1 MCLVPPNSPVSSQ
14 ASSTLALLRAA
25 LCSLLALLAPL
36 LPVAAHAQSVPYA
49 PLGLAAKPLDG
60 QAALSWGDPSD
71 STITGYSVRYATSL
85 PVGGTWT
92 DISGSGATTTSH
104 TVAGLSNGTR
114 YYFQIRAANAFG
126 DSAPSTATTQL
137 ATSPATGV
145 TISDANLRAR
155 LETLTGKAAGEAIT
169 QLDMAALDPSLR
181 LNNRGISVLTGLEWA
196 INVDEL
202 QLYVNQITDLT
213 PLGGLTSLRKLWLS
227 NNRITDIT
235 PLSGLA
241 SLTKLHLDGNRIS
254 DLGPL
259 SGLASLADLDLDGN
273 RISDLTPLASLTSLT
288 ELELAQNR
296 VSDLTPLSSLT
307 ALREVWLTG
316 NQLSD
321 ITPLAS
327 LTLRALYLG
336 STGTLDVA
344 PLAVIT
350 SLEFLSLDNNRVFD
364 VSPLGGLTRL
374 RLLSLRNTGTS
385 DLAPLATLAS
395 LFYLKLQH
403 NRISD
408 VTPLAGLSS
417 LGYLELQHN
426 RISDVT
432 PLGGLTSLTWLRLE
446 HNRISDVTPL
456 AGITSLWLLDL
467 HDNAIADVDALG
479 GITSLARLYLH
490 NNAISNV
497 AALAA
502 NRGIGVG
509 ITGGDQVNLRG
520 NPLSK
525 ESIYVHIPTMR
536 RRGARIFFDAPPNAS
551 PEAVRKLEDA
561 VLAVGGKLAVEL
573 PDAFRDQD
581 NETLTLS
588 AMSSRPA
595 VAPARMV
602 GYTLTVRALAEGQ
615 ARITV
620 RAEDALGASASLS
633 FQVTVGNPVS
643 FVGSG
648 GIAAVASAA
657 EGDSASLA
665 VTMARPRNE
674 DVSFA
679 YSFGPDA
686 DPATADADAA
696 DYGGEGGTVTIAAG
710 ETEAT
715 ILVPILDDDDI
726 EPARESFAVT
736 LTSSDAVGLGVATA
750 TVHIAEGVCDRTWQV
765 ADALRGG
772 WSCEAVTATE
782 LAHQRTVRLADVG
795 LVELQPL
802 DFLGL
807 TGLRTLILDG
817 NGLSALP
824 EGLLAGSPNLR
835 VLRLRGNSF
844 ETLPAVGNAGA
855 LVELDLGD
863 NGLLELPAQPFAGL
877 PALGYLYLD
886 GNQIEALP
894 PDLLSD
900 AGGMRILELQ
910 NNALHALPE
919 GIFAGASKLTSL
931 QLQGNPG
938 APFPLTVELVRAE
951 AEDEDAGWA
960 EVQLR
965 MSHAAPF
972 AVIAGISAPEATLS
986 ADTATIAAGDT
997 VGGQVSVVRSVAGNE
1012 AGDAVTI
1019 AVTAVGSLPRTTCGD
1034 DFDEYR
1040 CFRGFE
1046 LKAGNDL
1053 TLFEPPSSAQTR
1065 TLRMR

>member
-1 MCLVPPNSPVSSQ
+1 MNSQYSLSRRPVGIFAHQRRPVVLLVVV
-14 ASSTLALLRAA
+14 LHAA
-25 LCSLLALLAPL
+25 L
-36 LPVAAHAQSVPYA
+36 LPVAAHAQSVPYEPHSFVA
-49 PLGLAAKPLDG
+49 TPLDG

-114 YYFQIRAANAFG
+114 YYFQIRAANANG
-126 DSAPSTATTQL
+126 DSAASTATTQL
-137 ATSPATGV
+137 AASPATAV

-155 LETLTGKAAGEAIT
+155 LETLTGKAAGETIT
-169 QLDMAALDPSLR
+169 RLDMAALDRSLR
-181 LNNRGISVLTGLEWA
+181 LTNRGISVLTGLEWA
-196 INVDEL
+196 INVEEL
-202 QLYVNQITDLT
+202 RLWDNQIADLT
-213 PLGGLTSLRKLWLS
+213 PLGGLASLTKLWLT

-259 SGLASLADLDLDGN
+259 SGLASLTDLDLDGN
-273 RISDLTPLASLTSLT
+273 RISDLAPLASLTSLT
-288 ELELAQNR
+288 ELELARNR

-327 LTLRALYLG
+327 LTSLRALYLR
-336 STGTLDVA
+336 STGTSDVR
-344 PLAVIT
+344 PLAMIT
-350 SLEFLSLDNNRVFD
+350 SLEILSLENNRLFD
-364 VSPLGGLTRL
+364 VSPLGSLTAL
-374 RLLSLRNTGTS
+374 RLLYLGNTGIS
-385 DLAPLATLAS
+385 DLTQLATFTSLHRLELQYNGISDVVPLAS
-395 LFYLKLQH
+395 L
-403 NRISD
+403 I
-408 VTPLAGLSS
+408 S

-426 RISDVT
+426 RISDVA
-432 PLGGLTSLTWLRLE
+432 PLGGLTSLRWLQLE

-456 AGITSLWLLDL
+456 AGLTSLWLLDL

-479 GITSLARLYLH
+479 GMTSLARLYLK

-502 NRGIGVG
+502 NRGIGLG
-509 ITGGDQVNLRG
+509 ITGSDQVDLCG

-536 RRGARIFFDAPPNAS
+536 RRGAKVFFDAPPNAS

-581 NETLTLS
+581 DETLTLS

-595 VAPARMV
+595 VATARMV
-602 GYTLTVRALAEGQ
+602 GYTLTVTALAEGQ

-633 FQVTVGNPVS
+633 FRVTVGNPVS
-643 FVGSG
+643 FVGG
-648 GIAAVASAA
+648 GGAAAVVSAP
-657 EGDSASLA
+657 EGDTASLA
-665 VTMARPRNE
+665 VTMARPRDE

-696 DYGGEGGTVTIAAG
+696 DHGGEGGIVTIPAG

-715 ILVPILDDDDI
+715 ILIPILDDDDI

-736 LTSSDAVGLGVATA
+736 LTSSDDVGLGMASA

-772 WSCEAVTATE
+772 WSCEAVTAAE
-782 LAHQRTVRLADVG
+782 LARLAKVQLADVG
-795 LVELQPL
+795 LAELRPL

-807 TGLRTLILDG
+807 TGMRTLILDG

-824 EGLLAGSPNLR
+824 EGLLADSPNLR
-835 VLRLRGNSF
+835 ILRLRGNSF
-844 ETLPAVGNAGA
+844 ETLPALGNAGA
-855 LVELDLGD
+855 LVELDLGE
-863 NGLLELPAQPFAGL
+863 NGLLELPAQPLAGL

-886 GNQIEALP
+886 DNQIEALP

-900 AGGMRILELQ
+900 AGAMRILELQ
-910 NNALHALPE
+910 NNALHALPA
-919 GIFAGASKLTSL
+919 GIFAGASKLMSL

-938 APFPLTVELVRAE
+938 APFPLTVELARAE
-951 AEDEDAGWA
+951 DEDEDAGWA

-965 MSHAAPF
+965 MPHAAPF
-972 AVIAGISAPEATLS
+972 AVTAGISAPGATLS
-986 ADTATIAAGDT
+986 ADTAAIAAGDT
-997 VGGQVSVVRSVAGNE
+997 VGGQVSVVRSVAGNQ
-1012 AGDAVTI
+1012 AGDAVTV
-1019 AVTAVGSLPRTTCGD
+1019 AVTSVRSLPRTTCGD

-1046 LKAGNDL
+1046 LKAGNAL